1 MGCGISCRN
10 LTELKISRNKL
21 NLFQILFKIPDHQ
34 MIRLHT
40 SETLTETDLVG
51 VFLVQIKRKKK
62 RNLV

>member
-1 MGCGISCRN
+1 
-10 LTELKISRNKL
+10 
-21 NLFQILFKIPDHQ
+21 

-62 RNLV
+62 GI